1 MNRLLNNI
9 RLRSKMLL
17 LYFLCVFTPMIVT
30 NFLFYDMLT
39 NNVRDRRIEEIDR
52 AVEQIKNDFRA
63 QVDDAVGLST
73 FFYSDYTTN
82 EMLDQ
87 DYVDAADYIENYD
100 NYLRRVMN
108 SFSPVTLS
116 LQRIVIYAANPTL
129 LHSGNIGLLSDDI
142 RAEDWYKRGAAAE
155 RSQPV
160 FMRIKSAEGD
170 FISFSLVRRL
180 DYYAD
185 RMSKE
190 KMLKI
195 DFKTID
201 LKEIFANL
209 NMQGEMY
216 LVNPNGQIEY
226 TTNSEIQWSAR
237 VQPVYTSIRSEHSI
251 EFVKTFSN
259 GSYLNGWR
267 IIGTIDEGEVV
278 KEVRKSRDFI
288 LWSGFTMIVIPT
300 AIILII
306 TRSINLRIVQILK
319 HMKKVKTQSF
329 ESINEE
335 EYRDEIGQL
344 TLEFNRMTL
353 QIKTLIDEVYV
364 ADIQKKSLELDRRM
378 AQLNA
383 LQSQI
388 NPHFLFNA
396 LETIRMRSLLKHESE
411 TAKIIH
417 NMAKLFRSSLAW
429 NKDKVTVKEEL
440 EFILCFLE
448 IQKYRFEDKLIYEID
463 VEPEA
468 YTCELPKMLFLPF
481 VENASIHGIEPL
493 KHGGTIHIRIV
504 RSGNDLVFSIRDNGI
519 GMSVDQVN
527 KLYSYLD
534 MDEKLGDSIGV
545 QNVIYRARMIYGDQ
559 FTFELD
565 SHLGQGTAITLRI
578 PAYTSLSGDES
589 LLK

>member
-9 RLRSKMLL
+9 RLRNKMLL
-17 LYFLCVFTPMIVT
+17 VYFLCVFTPMIVT
-30 NFLFYDMLT
+30 NLLFYDMMT
-39 NNVRDRRIEEIDR
+39 DNVRDRRMKDIDR
-52 AVEQIKNDFRA
+52 AVEQIKNDFRS
-63 QVDDAVGLST
+63 QVDDAVGLSS

-82 EMLDQ
+82 EILDR
-87 DYVDAADYIENYD
+87 DYTDVADYIEAYD

-108 SFSPVTLS
+108 SYSPVTLS
-116 LQRIVIYAANPTL
+116 MQSIMIYVANPTL
-129 LHSGNIGLLSDDI
+129 LHSGNIGLLSDNI
-142 RAEDWYKRGAAAE
+142 KEEEWYTRGAAIA

-160 FMRIKSAEGD
+160 FMRTKTADGG
-170 FISFSLVRRL
+170 FISFSLIRRL
-180 DYYAD
+180 DYFSD

-216 LVNPNGQIEY
+216 LVNPSGQIEY
-226 TTNSEIQWSAR
+226 TTKSGVHWDA
-237 VQPVYTSIRSEHSI
+237 PVLPIYTSYRSNHSI
-251 EFVKTFSN
+251 EFVKTFTN
-259 GSYLNGWR
+259 VSYLKGWK

-278 KEVRKSRDFI
+278 KEVRKSRDLI
-288 LWSGFTMIVIPT
+288 LWSGCIMIVIPT
-300 AIILII
+300 VIILII
-306 TRSINLRIVQILK
+306 TRSINLRVVQILK
-319 HMKKVKTQSF
+319 HMKKVKTQNF

-335 EYRDEIGQL
+335 ESRDEIGQL

-353 QIKTLIDEVYV
+353 QIKTLIDDVYV

-396 LETIRMRSLLKHESE
+396 LETIRMRSVLKHESE

-440 EFILCFLE
+440 DFINCFLE
-448 IQKYRFEDKLIYEID
+448 IQKYRFEDKLVYEID

-468 YTCELPKMLFLPF
+468 YACKLPKMMFLPF

-493 KHGGTIHIRIV
+493 KYGGRIQIRIV
-504 RSGNDLVFSIRDNGI
+504 RSGEDLVFTVRDNGI
-519 GMSVDQVN
+519 GMNEEQVN
-527 KLYSYLD
+527 KLYSYMD
-534 MDEKLGDSIGV
+534 MNETLGDSIGI
-545 QNVIYRARMIYGDQ
+545 QNVIYRARMIYGDS
-559 FTFELD
+559 FTFEVD
-565 SHLGQGTAITLRI
+565 SHRGQGTFIRLRI
-578 PAYTSLSGDES
+578 PSI
-589 LLK
+589 

>member
-9 RLRSKMLL
+9 RLRNKMLL
-17 LYFLCVFTPMIVT
+17 VYFLCVFAPMIVT
-30 NFLFYDMLT
+30 NILFYDMLT
-39 NNVRDRRIEEIDR
+39 DNVRDRRMKDIDR

-63 QVDDAVGLST
+63 QVDDAVGLSS

-82 EMLDQ
+82 EILDQ
-87 DYVDAADYIENYD
+87 DYIDVANYVENYD

-108 SFSPVTLS
+108 SYSPVTIS
-116 LQRIVIYAANPTL
+116 LQGIKIYVANPTL
-129 LHSGNIGLLSDDI
+129 LHSGNIGLLSDEI
-142 RAEDWYKRGAAAE
+142 RAEEWYKRGAATE

-160 FMRIKSAEGD
+160 FMRIKSVEGD
-170 FISFSLVRRL
+170 FIGFSLIRRL
-180 DYYAD
+180 DYFTD

-190 KMLKI
+190 KVLKI

-216 LVNPNGQIEY
+216 LVNPHGQIEY
-226 TTNSEIQWSAR
+226 TTNSEVHWDAR
-237 VQPVYTSIRSEHSI
+237 VQPLYTSFRSDHSI
-251 EFVKTFSN
+251 EFVKSFPN
-259 GSYLNGWR
+259 VSYLNGWR
-267 IIGTIDEGEVV
+267 IIGTIDEAEVV
-278 KEVRKSRDFI
+278 KEVRKSREFI
-288 LWSGFTMIVIPT
+288 LWSGCIMIVIPT

-306 TRSINLRIVQILK
+306 TRSINLRLVQILK

-335 EYRDEIGQL
+335 ESRDEIGQL

-353 QIKTLIDEVYV
+353 QIRTLIDDVYV

-396 LETIRMRSLLKHESE
+396 LETIRMRSLLKQESE

-440 EFILCFLE
+440 AFIHCFLE
-448 IQKYRFEDKLIYEID
+448 IQKYRFEDKLKYEIHVD
-463 VEPEA
+463 SEA

-493 KHGGTIHIRIV
+493 KQGGRIDIHIV
-504 RSGNDLVFSIRDNGI
+504 CSDEYLEFMIRDNGI
-519 GMSVDQVN
+519 GMSEEQVN
-527 KLYSYLD
+527 KLYRYLD
-534 MDEKLGDSIGV
+534 MDEQLGDSIGI

-559 FTFELD
+559 FTFEVD
-565 SHLGQGTAITLRI
+565 SRLGQGTAITLRI
-578 PAYTSLSGDES
+578 PSNIRQGENI
-589 LLK
+589 

>member
-9 RLRSKMLL
+9 RLRNKMLL
-17 LYFLCVFTPMIVT
+17 LYLLCVFTPMIVT
-30 NFLFYDMLT
+30 NYLFYNTMTD
-39 NNVRDRRIEEIDR
+39 NVRDRRMKEIDR
-52 AVEQIKNDFRA
+52 AVEQIKNDFRE
-63 QVDDAVGLST
+63 QVDDAVGLSS

-82 EMLDQ
+82 ETLDRDYNHVE
-87 DYVDAADYIENYD
+87 DYVEAYD
-100 NYLRRVMN
+100 NYLRPIMN
-108 SFSPVTLS
+108 SYSSVTMS
-116 LQRIVIYAANPTL
+116 LQNIMIYVANPTL
-129 LHSGNIGLLSDDI
+129 LHSGNIGLLSDAI
-142 RAEDWYKRGAAAE
+142 RAEEWYKQGAASV

-160 FMRIKSAEGD
+160 FMRTKTANGD

-185 RMSKE
+185 RMSTE

-201 LKEIFANL
+201 LKEIIANL
-209 NMQGEMY
+209 NMEGEMY
-216 LVNPNGQIEY
+216 LVNPSGQIEF
-226 TTNSEIQWSAR
+226 TTNPDVHWDDR
-237 VQPVYTSIRSEHSI
+237 VQPLYSNLKSSHSI
-251 EFVKTFSN
+251 EFVKSFN
-259 GSYLNGWR
+259 NVSYLNGWQ

-288 LWSGFTMIVIPT
+288 LWSGCIMIIIPT

-306 TRSINLRIVQILK
+306 TRSINLRVVQILK

-329 ESINEE
+329 ESIDEE
-335 EYRDEIGQL
+335 ESRDEIGQL

-353 QIKTLIDEVYV
+353 QIRTLIDDVYV
-364 ADIQKKSLELDRRM
+364 ADIQKKSLELERKV

-396 LETIRMRSLLKHESE
+396 LETIRMRSLLKDEKE

-417 NMAKLFRSSLAW
+417 NMAKLFRSSFAW

-463 VEPEA
+463 VQPEA
-468 YTCELPKMLFLPF
+468 YNCELPKMLFLPF

-493 KHGGTIHIRIV
+493 KHGGRIYIRIA
-504 RSGNDLVFSIRDNGI
+504 REDEDLVFKIRDNGI
-519 GMSVDQVN
+519 GMNEEQVN
-527 KLYSYLD
+527 KLYRYLD
-534 MDEKLGDSIGV
+534 MNETLGDSIGI
-545 QNVIYRARMIYGDQ
+545 QNVIYRGKMIYGDR
-559 FTFELD
+559 FLFEVD
-565 SHLGQGTAITLRI
+565 SRPGQGTAIMIRI
-578 PAYTSLSGDES
+578 PSDNDKYAGIG
-589 LLK
+589 